1 LDIRRILV
9 VVACVVAIV
18 SLLGGVA
25 VAHHARSAYSE
36 EDVTLVGTVT
46 DFVWRNPHAQ
56 VVFEVKG
63 EDGEAVTWRGEYSSV
78 TSMMAAGFTRNT
90 FKAGDVVRFEARVAT
105 SGAPYAVLGGA
116 WREDGTEIVQN
127 GYIEDTRGN

>member
-1 LDIRRILV
+1 MDIRRILV
-9 VVACVVAIV
+9 VVTVF

-36 EDVTLVGTVT
+36 EDVTLVGTVSE
-46 DFVWRNPHAQ
+46 FVWRNPHAQ
-56 VVFEVKG
+56 VVFDVKAT
-63 EDGEAVTWRGEYSSV
+63 DGEVVTWRGEYSSV

-90 FKAGDVVRFEARVAT
+90 FRPGDVIRFEARVAT

-116 WREDGTEIVQN
+116 WTEDGTQIIQS
-127 GYIEDTRGN
+127 GYTEETRGN